1 MRAPVLEIRPLAPF
15 GAEVRGLDLRQAQPV
30 ETQAILRAAL
40 TEHALLFL
48 RDQDLARDDLFRF
61 ATMFGNISDQGEAA
75 GGYNYVSNVNA
86 PGINAAGEV
95 TLTTG
100 NGELE
105 FHLDHCF
112 QESPLKAIV
121 LHAIEVPNE
130 GGDTLFTDMRAIT
143 RRLPP
148 ALVAQLK
155 GRTIRHRSPTR
166 TGNPEATHPVM
177 LEHPVSGVPVVLQ
190 QDARHGDP
198 RALQRGERRAH
209 QGAAHVH
216 RPSGDDLASH
226 VAAERSR
233 HLGQPRAAA
242 RAHQLRPG
250 RAAALATRSDR
261 ILIP

>member
-15 GAEVRGLDLRQAQPV
+15 GAEVRGLDLREAQPV

-177 LEHPVSGVPVVLQ
+177 LEHPVSGVPLLFFSKMHAMEIHGLSKEASDALIKELPTYIGRPETTLRHTWRPNDLVIWDNLVLQ
-190 QDARHGDP
+190 HARTNFDP
-198 RALQRGERRAH
+198 AERRHLQRVQIGF
-209 QGAAHVH
+209 
-216 RPSGDDLASH
+216 
-226 VAAERSR
+226 
-233 HLGQPRAAA
+233 
-242 RAHQLRPG
+242 
-250 RAAALATRSDR
+250 
-261 ILIP
+261 